1 ISEHDMLV
9 DLSKQDL
16 SLICESESINVPV
29 YKQIEKYEHVMHI
42 VSEVN
47 GTLMENK
54 SSIDA
59 LIACMHAGTVS
70 GAPKI
75 RAMQMIKNI
84 ESTKRGFYAGGIG
97 YITYNYNINLPSS
110 IRSFLIKVDIAHL
123 QTGACILKCSIT

>member
-1 ISEHDMLV
+1 KELLADPKEISEHDMLV

-59 LIACMHAGTVS
+59 LIDCMPAGTVS

-75 RAMQMIKNI
+75 RAMQ
-84 ESTKRGFYAGGIG
+84 T
-97 YITYNYNINLPSS
+97 
-110 IRSFLIKVDIAHL
+110 RSKEHKSEL
-123 QTGACILKCSIT
+123 